1 VDNIIKINNLPKFPR
16 LLALPLGLIP
26 HQVHSTVLATMLSR
40 ILVQSLREGEL
51 DFMRRRVLLIRVTDV
66 QLDFCL
72 TLIGERLVARQ
83 QCDVHDLAI
92 EGTLYDF
99 LLLATRREDPDTLFF
114 NRRLRLSGNTE
125 LGLYLKNF
133 LDSLEPEELLGPL
146 FKHLEQMT
154 SLFEQVGKF
163 QSTLKMK

>member
-1 VDNIIKINNLPKFPR
+1 MDNIIKINNLPKFPR
-16 LLALPLGLIP
+16 LFAHPLGLIP

-92 EGTLYDF
+92 EGSLYDF

>member
-1 VDNIIKINNLPKFPR
+1 MDNIIKINNLPKFPR
-16 LLALPLGLIP
+16 LFALPLGLIP

-92 EGTLYDF
+92 EGSLYDF

-163 QSTLKMK
+163 QSALKMK

>member
-16 LLALPLGLIP
+16 LLAHPLGLIP

-92 EGTLYDF
+92 EGSLYDF

-146 FKHLEQMT
+146 FKHLEKMT

>member
-1 VDNIIKINNLPKFPR
+1 MDNIIKINNLPKFPR

-133 LDSLEPEELLGPL
+133 LDS
-146 FKHLEQMT
+146 FN
-154 SLFEQVGKF
+154 KF
-163 QSTLKMK
+163 FF

>member
-99 LLLATRREDPDTLFF
+99 LLLATRREHPATLFF